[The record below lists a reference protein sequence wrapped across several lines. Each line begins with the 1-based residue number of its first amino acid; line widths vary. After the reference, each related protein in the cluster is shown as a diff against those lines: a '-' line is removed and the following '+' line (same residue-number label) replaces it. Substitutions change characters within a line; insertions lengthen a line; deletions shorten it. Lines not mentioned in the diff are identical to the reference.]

1 MSTKLLYLLRHAKAE
16 SANTKLSDED
26 RPLTER
32 GVDDVKKLANKLQ
45 KKELNF
51 DVIVTSP
58 AIRAITTAQI
68 IAKTLDHRQH
78 HLEVE
83 KKLYH
88 ASPDNFF
95 TLLAGLP
102 KKASKI
108 LLVGHNPGLEEFAQL
123 LCGER
128 VVMQTCGLIQ
138 ITLDLKRWKDFKV
151 NKFTQMKIIN

>member
-1 MSTKLLYLLRHAKAE
+1 MPTKLLYLLRHAKAE
-16 SANTKLSDED
+16 SANATLLDED
-26 RPLTER
+26 RALTER
-32 GVDDVKKLANKLQ
+32 GIGDVKKLANKLQ

-51 DVIVTSP
+51 DVLLTSP

-68 IAKTLDHRQH
+68 IANTLDHRQY

-88 ASPDNFF
+88 ASPDNFL

-102 KKASKI
+102 KKASRVLI
-108 LLVGHNPGLEEFAQL
+108 VGHNPGLEEFAQL

-128 VVMQTCGLIQ
+128 VEMQTCGLIQ

-151 NKFTQMKIIN
+151 DKFFQMKIIN

>member
-1 MSTKLLYLLRHAKAE
+1 MPTKLLYLLRHAKAE
-16 SANTKLSDED
+16 SANATLLDED
-26 RPLTER
+26 RALTER
-32 GVDDVKKLANKLQ
+32 GIGDVKKLANKLQ

-51 DVIVTSP
+51 DVLLTSP

-68 IAKTLDHRQH
+68 IANTLDHRQY

-88 ASPDNFF
+88 ASPDNLL

-102 KKASKI
+102 KKASRVLI
-108 LLVGHNPGLEEFAQL
+108 VGHNPGLEEFAQL

-128 VVMQTCGLIQ
+128 VEMQTCGLIQ

-151 NKFTQMKIIN
+151 DKFFQMKIIN

>member
-1 MSTKLLYLLRHAKAE
+1 MPTKLLYLLRHAKAE
-16 SANTKLSDED
+16 SANTTLLDAD
-26 RPLTER
+26 RALTER
-32 GVDDVKKLANKLQ
+32 GICDVKKLANKLQ

-51 DVIVTSP
+51 DVLLTSP

-68 IAKTLDHRQH
+68 IANTLDHRQH

-83 KKLYH
+83 KELYH
-88 ASPDNFF
+88 ASPDNFL

-102 KKASKI
+102 KKASRVLI
-108 LLVGHNPGLEEFAQL
+108 VGHNPGLEEFAQL

-128 VVMQTCGLIQ
+128 VEIQTCGLIQ
-138 ITLDLKRWKDFKV
+138 ITLDLKHWKDFEV